1 MRSTVTDSAGERL
14 TAELARAV
22 PASLDDEALDSL
34 AERLAPRL
42 ARRLES
48 AVRPEDEWLTAK
60 GAARHLGVSV
70 TALHKLT
77 SARMIPFEQ
86 DGPGCKLWFR
96 RAELDAWRRSGGT
109 RGR

>member
-1 MRSTVTDSAGERL
+1 MEPSAGERL
-14 TAELARAV
+14 LAELAKAV
-22 PASLDDEALDSL
+22 PMSLDDEALESL

-42 ARRLES
+42 ARRLQS
-48 AVRPEDEWLTAK
+48 VGRPSDEWLTAK
-60 GAARHLGVSV
+60 AAAQHLGISV

-96 RAELDAWRRSGGT
+96 RAELDSWRRSGGT
-109 RGR
+109 RAR

>member
-1 MRSTVTDSAGERL
+1 MSDSARERL
-14 TAELARAV
+14 IAELARAM

-48 AVRPEDEWLTAK
+48 VPQPSDEWLTAK
-60 GAARHLGVSV
+60 AAAQHLGMSV

-96 RAELDAWRRSGGT
+96 RTELDVWRRAGGT

>member
-1 MRSTVTDSAGERL
+1 MYDSPGEKL
-14 TAELARAV
+14 ITELARAV
-22 PASLDDEALDSL
+22 PASLDDEALESL

-48 AVRPEDEWLTAK
+48 VARPSDEWLTAK
-60 GAARHLGVSV
+60 AAARHLGISV
-70 TALHKLT
+70 TGLHKLT
-77 SARMIPFEQ
+77 SARMIPCEQ

>member
-1 MRSTVTDSAGERL
+1 M
-14 TAELARAV
+14 AELARAM

-48 AVRPEDEWLTAK
+48 VPHPSDEWLTAK
-60 GAARHLGVSV
+60 AAAQHLGISV

-77 SARMIPFEQ
+77 SARIIPFEQ
-86 DGPGCKLWFR
+86 DGPGCRCWFKR
-96 RAELDAWRRSGGT
+96 SELDAWRERGGARARLT
-109 RGR
+109 